1 MADTHQINDDA
12 PSAGSPKSRRML
24 TVVIAAALVL
34 GEGLGIFII
43 TRMLYYQPKAAAAG
57 ALTSEQQALRAAE
70 DQVELAL
77 PEIDAFNKREGRL
90 YLYNIEVTLLVPK
103 NRAEEIQ
110 KILDMRKS
118 TIMDRFNTVI
128 RSADNKYLNEPGLDT
143 LRRQFQFELN
153 KILGDDHIVQDL
165 LIPRFY
171 QSPAD
176 L

>member
-1 MADTHQINDDA
+1 MADTHQINGDA

-57 ALTSEQQALRAAE
+57 ELTPEQQALRAAE

-128 RSADNKYLNEPGLDT
+128 RGADNKYLNEPGLDT